1 MTGSSMNQPKI
12 KLYALTT
19 CEYCQSLKR
28 MLVQLSLEHEVIE
41 LDVLTWDE
49 RTKAIEELKKVNP
62 ACSFPTTVI
71 GDQVIVGP
79 KAQEIK
85 KVLGIR
91 TETDDLYE
99 KLKVINEKKGYYFNR
114 NEDKTF
120 ELLKG
125 LLVNKD
131 RYGYMVCPC
140 RLASGSRDT
149 DRDIICPCRYRELDV
164 QEYGSCYCGLYVSD
178 YWNKGMIDRVVV
190 PERRPAE
197 LY

>member
-1 MTGSSMNQPKI
+1 MTGFSMNQPKI

-28 MLVQLSLEHEVIE
+28 MLTGFALEHEVIE

-71 GDQVIVGP
+71 GDKVIVGP
-79 KAQEIK
+79 KIQEIK
-85 KVLGIR
+85 QTLGIR
-91 TETDDLYE
+91 TEADNLYE

-114 NEDKTF
+114 SEEKTY
-120 ELLKG
+120 ELLRG

-149 DRDIICPCRYRELDV
+149 DKDIICPCQYREPDV
-164 QEYGSCYCGLYVSD
+164 REYGSCYCGLYVSED
-178 YWNKGMIDRVVV
+178 WNKGMIDRVVV
-190 PERRPAE
+190 PERRPADR
-197 LY
+197 Y

>member
-1 MTGSSMNQPKI
+1 MNQPKI
-12 KLYALTT
+12 RLYALTT

-28 MLVQLSLEHEVIE
+28 MFVQLSLEHEVIE
-41 LDVLTWDE
+41 VDILSRDE
-49 RTKAIEELKKVNP
+49 RKITIEELKKFNP

-71 GDQVIVGP
+71 GDLVIVGP

-85 KVLGIR
+85 KALGIR

-99 KLKVINEKKGYYFNR
+99 KLKVINEKKRYYFNR

-120 ELLKG
+120 ELLRG

-149 DRDIICPCRYRELDV
+149 DRDIICPCQYREPDV
-164 QEYGSCYCGLYVSD
+164 REYGSCYCGLYVSD
-178 YWNKGMIDRVVV
+178 SWNKGMIDRVVV

>member
-1 MTGSSMNQPKI
+1 MNQPKI
-12 KLYALTT
+12 RLYALTT

-28 MLVQLSLEHEVIE
+28 MLVQLALEHEVIE
-41 LDVLTWDE
+41 VDILSRDE
-49 RTKAIEELKKVNP
+49 RKITIEELKKVNP

-85 KVLGIR
+85 KALGIR
-91 TETDDLYE
+91 TEIDDLYE
-99 KLKVINEKKGYYFNR
+99 KLKVINEKKGYFFNR

-120 ELLKG
+120 ELLRG
-125 LLVNKD
+125 LLVNKE

-149 DRDIICPCRYRELDV
+149 DRDIICPCQYRELDV
-164 QEYGSCYCGLYVSD
+164 REYGSCYCGLYVSD
-178 YWNKGMIDRVVV
+178 QWNKGIMDRVVV
-190 PERRPAE
+190 PERRPAGRSP
-197 LY
+197 

>member
-1 MTGSSMNQPKI
+1 MNQPKI
-12 KLYALTT
+12 RLYALTT

-28 MLVQLSLEHEVIE
+28 MLVQLALEHEVIE
-41 LDVLTWDE
+41 VDILSRDE
-49 RTKAIEELKKVNP
+49 RKITIEELKKVNP

-85 KVLGIR
+85 KALGIR
-91 TETDDLYE
+91 TEIDDLYE
-99 KLKVINEKKGYYFNR
+99 KLKVINEKKGYFFNR

-120 ELLKG
+120 ELLRG
-125 LLVNKD
+125 LLVNKE

-149 DRDIICPCRYRELDV
+149 DRDIICPCQYRELDV
-164 QEYGSCYCGLYVSD
+164 REYGSCYCGLYVSD
-178 YWNKGMIDRVVV
+178 QWNKGIMDRVVV

>member
-1 MTGSSMNQPKI
+1 
-12 KLYALTT
+12 
-19 CEYCQSLKR
+19 
-28 MLVQLSLEHEVIE
+28 MLVQLALEHEVIE
-41 LDVLTWDE
+41 VDILSRDE
-49 RTKAIEELKKVNP
+49 RKITIEELKKVNP

-85 KVLGIR
+85 KALGIR
-91 TETDDLYE
+91 TEIDDLYE
-99 KLKVINEKKGYYFNR
+99 KLKVINEKKGYFFNR

-120 ELLKG
+120 ELLRG
-125 LLVNKD
+125 LLVNKE

-149 DRDIICPCRYRELDV
+149 DRDIICPCQYRELDV
-164 QEYGSCYCGLYVSD
+164 REYGSCYCGLYVSD
-178 YWNKGMIDRVVV
+178 QWNKGIMDRVVV

>member
-1 MTGSSMNQPKI
+1 MNQPKI
-12 KLYALTT
+12 RLYALTT

-28 MLVQLSLEHEVIE
+28 MLIQLALEHEVIE
-41 LDVLTWDE
+41 VDILSRDE
-49 RTKAIEELKKVNP
+49 RKTIIEELKKVNP
-62 ACSFPTTVI
+62 ACSFRTTVI

-91 TETDDLYE
+91 TEIDDLYE

-120 ELLKG
+120 ELLRG

-149 DRDIICPCRYRELDV
+149 DRDIICPCLYRKQDV

-178 YWNKGMIDRVVV
+178 HWNKGMMDRVIV